1 MNSPQQ
7 SAPEPDAIGLWEQFR
22 RHMPRYGIGLL
33 LLAAYQYL
41 QFWIDTHIAKAINA
55 ASGGG
60 GFEFGGSNFALRL
73 GVGLIGVAILAFVI
87 RVMSRVAIFNAGR
100 IGEYELRRG
109 LLRRLQALGPSFY
122 SRMST
127 GEIMSRATNDLGQVR
142 LLLGFGV
149 LNAINTLF
157 ALVSA
162 LSVMLPLSTPLTLA
176 AMAPLPIL
184 MLVTRRFSRRMFS
197 YTKDNQAAIGALSDQ
212 VQTSIAGV
220 RVVRSFALEESEL
233 ARFDKKNAD
242 YLDKSLMLARLRGS
256 FGPIMQSITALGG
269 VIVFWYGGHL
279 MLADKL
285 DPGEFLAFSRAL
297 SRLTWPLISL
307 GFLVGL
313 VQRGRASYSRLKEV
327 FDAKP
332 DIVDGDERLPEPVL
346 GKLSVRHLSF
356 SYGDNQVLEDVSFD
370 LEPGKSLAVVGRT
383 GSGKSSLA
391 VLLARLMPTPR
402 GTVFLDGKD
411 ICDLPLEQ
419 VRGVV
424 GYAQQDAFLFSTTA
438 GRNIGFV
445 LDEPDTGPSLLTIR
459 QAAGE
464 AQVLDEILGL
474 PDGFDT
480 VVGERGVQLS
490 GGQKQRVALARAL
503 VSEPKVLVLDDPLS
517 AVDGRTEKN
526 ILEAIDRQR
535 AQRGVVLITHR
546 VAAAARC
553 DRVIVLD
560 QGRVVEQGTHQELCS
575 AGGLYATFA
584 EEQRLESELER
595 IGAQELAAVD
605 AGHVEGAP
613 A

>member
-1 MNSPQQ
+1 
-7 SAPEPDAIGLWEQFR
+7 
-22 RHMPRYGIGLL
+22 MPRYGVGLL

-60 GFEFGGSNFALRL
+60 FEFGGSGFALRL
-73 GVGLIGVAILAFVI
+73 GVGLIVVAVLAFVI
-87 RVMSRVAIFNAGR
+87 RVLSRVAIFNAGR

-109 LLRRLQALGPSFY
+109 LLNRLQSLGPSFY

-127 GEIMSRATNDLGQVR
+127 GEIMSRATNDLAQVR

-162 LSVMLPLSTPLTLA
+162 LSVMLPLSPRLTLA

-184 MLVTRRFSRRMFS
+184 MLVTRQFSRRMFS

-220 RVVRSFALEESEL
+220 RVVRSFALEDSEL

-242 YLDKSLMLARLRGS
+242 YLDKSLQLARLRGS
-256 FGPIMQSITALGG
+256 FGPVMQSITALGG

-279 MLADKL
+279 MLADTL

-327 FDAKP
+327 FDAQP
-332 DIVDGDERLPEPVL
+332 DIVDGDQRLPEPVL
-346 GKLSVRHLSF
+346 GKLSVKHLSF
-356 SYGDNQVLEDVSFD
+356 SYGDNRVLEDVSFD

-402 GTVFLDGKD
+402 GTVFLDGVD

-438 GRNIGFV
+438 GRNVGFV

-459 QAAGE
+459 QAAAE

-474 PDGFDT
+474 PDGLDT

-553 DRVIVLD
+553 DQVIVLD
-560 QGRVVEQGTHQELCS
+560 QGRVVEQGTHQELCT

-605 AGHVEGAP
+605 SAELEGAL